1 MMLVMVKEADL
12 NRIEVREDYEIL
24 DAHQGSQ
31 LVRQHR
37 ARGGDRLGYRHLAQY
52 RFARRTVAL
61 GSHP

>member
-1 MMLVMVKEADL
+1 MMPVMVKEADL
-12 NRIEVREDYEIL
+12 NRIEVPEYYEIL

-37 ARGGDRLGYRHLAQY
+37 ALVGDHLGYRHLAHY